1 MYISELDYYI
11 KFVFNLSEEEILST
25 TDVSV
30 INEFIEQDK
39 LEVGGKIT
47 LAGENYTIQN
57 IKIKNISEIPQANG
71 IGLNLS
77 NGENSLTGTIKNSLF
92 TICIYLDKP

>member
-11 KFVFNLSEEEILST
+11 KFVFNFADEEILST

-39 LEVGGKIT
+39 LEVGGRVT
-47 LAGENYTIQN
+47 LAGENYIIEN
-57 IKIKNISEIPQANG
+57 IKIKNFSEIPELNS
-71 IGLNLS
+71 IGLNLN
-77 NGENSLTGTIKNSLF
+77 NGENPLTGTIKNSLF
-92 TICIYLDKP
+92 TICIYLEK

>member
-11 KFVFNLSEEEILST
+11 KFVFKLSEEEILST

-39 LEVGGKIT
+39 LEVGGEIT
-47 LAGENYTIQN
+47 LAGENYTINN
-57 IKIKNISEIPQANG
+57 IKIKNFSEVPEVNS
-71 IGLNLS
+71 IGLSLNS
-77 NGENSLTGTIKNSLF
+77 GENPLVGTIKNSLL
-92 TICIYLDKP
+92 TICIYLNK